1 MVRTASTGE
10 RDYGSWRLAFNR
22 GRRIDIMELA
32 GFVIE
37 GRDKSKVL
45 GTNIWR
51 SKKFEAVEGQGYWP
65 NDIARPY

>member
-1 MVRTASTGE
+1 MTRSE
-10 RDYGSWRLAFNR
+10 LLRRL
-22 GRRIDIMELA
+22 EHA

-51 SKKFEAVEGQGYWP
+51 SKKFDTVEGQGYWP
-65 NDIARPY
+65 NDIARPF